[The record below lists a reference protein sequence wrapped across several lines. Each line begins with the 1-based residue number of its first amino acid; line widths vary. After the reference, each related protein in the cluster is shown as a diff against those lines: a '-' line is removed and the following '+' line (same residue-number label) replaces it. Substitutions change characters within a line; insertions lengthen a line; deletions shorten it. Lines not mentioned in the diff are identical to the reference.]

1 VSANSLTVS
10 NGVSASDYDAIDA
23 YTYWDQ
29 INDNRRNIK
38 LVNLAYLPDI
48 DRVLK
53 VSLNN
58 R

>member
-1 VSANSLTVS
+1 MYLNGKKKYLKKSLLKLLQE
-10 NGVSASDYDAIDA
+10 IDFP
-23 YTYWDQ
+23 TQ
-29 INDNRRNIK
+29 NRRNIK
-38 LVNLAYLPDI
+38 LVNKAYLPDI